1 MRTLIISALLSTL
14 TAATSCSDTTTAG
27 TGNAAPPQAT
37 AGAAAVEAA
46 PRIPID
52 GLPAIGNARALV
64 TVVSFIDYECPFSAH
79 ANETFTT
86 LRARYGDDLRIVVA
100 NRPLPMHEHARE
112 AAAAVLAADEQ
123 GRFAEMHARLF
134 DAKALDDAGL
144 AAAARAVGLDLPRW
158 EAARHGAPVR
168 AALERSELL
177 AQTLGVTG
185 TPTSFVDGR
194 RIDGAQPEGTFA
206 KAIDEDSVK
215 ATALLRAGETREHL
229 YARLVNDVKT
239 APAAPAEVEAPCL
252 VKDDTPAKAD
262 VVENVRIAGAPS
274 RGPDDAKV
282 SVVVFTDLDCPF
294 CLRLEGRLREL
305 QGLYPEKVKVLYK
318 ARPLPMH
325 RNARLAARAGVAAQ
339 AQGKFWPLHDAMF
352 AHQGSL
358 ERASL
363 ERYAADVGL
372 DMEQFRKDLD
382 DPKTNA
388 AVSADGHDAEAL
400 NVTGTPTLF
409 VNGRRLVGARPM
421 TELVGA
427 VERALAEAR

>member
-1 MRTLIISALLSTL
+1 MRSLIIGALLSTV
-14 TAATSCSDTTTAG
+14 TAATSCSDTTTTG
-27 TGNAAPPQAT
+27 TGPAPSPQSTAAV
-37 AGAAAVEAA
+37 AAVEAA
-46 PRIPID
+46 PRVPIE
-52 GLPAIGNARALV
+52 GLPAIGGVRAKV

-79 ANETFTT
+79 ANETFTA
-86 LRARYGDDLRIVVA
+86 LREKYGEDLRVVVA
-100 NRPLPMHEHARE
+100 NRPLPMHAHARD

-123 GRFAEMHARLF
+123 GRFEAMHARLF
-134 DAKALDDAGL
+134 ESKALDDAGL
-144 AAAARAVGLDLPRW
+144 VAAARAVGLDVPRW
-158 EAARHGAPVR
+158 EAARHGTQVR

-194 RIDGAQPEGTFA
+194 RIDGAQPEGTFTR
-206 KAIDEDSVK
+206 AIDEESVK
-215 ATALLRAGETREHL
+215 ADALLRAGEPRDHL
-229 YARLVNDVKT
+229 YARLVKD

-252 VKDDTPAKAD
+252 AKDDTPAKAE

-282 SVVVFTDLDCPF
+282 NVVVFTDLDCPF

-325 RNARLAARAGVAAQ
+325 RNARLAARAAVAAQ

-372 DMEQFRKDLD
+372 DMERFRRDLD
-382 DPKTNA
+382 DPATNA